1 MVRVHEKVKE
11 LVRHRWVV
19 FVCAMWDMSFA
30 GTSYMFGSI
39 SPVIKSSM
47 GFNQKQV
54 AFLSVAKDLGDNVGL
69 LAGKFSQLYPISSLI
84 LVGVFQNV
92 LGYGLVWLVVTHRLP
107 ALPLWLLC
115 IVIFVGQN
123 GSTYYNT
130 AALVSS
136 VQSFPESRGHVV
148 GILKGFVGLSGA
160 IWTQIIAMI
169 KLPDQASL
177 IFIIAVGP
185 AMVSLA
191 LIFIIRPVQSYKQ
204 SRASDESGFMFIY
217 SICLLLAAYLTGVLL
232 LENVF
237 HLNQTTISMFALVLI
252 ILILLPITVP
262 ILLVFFSGP
271 QSADQE
277 ALLETPPLLQATKSK
292 NVIGESSSTARV
304 TKHVENDKSIPPK
317 LEVLPLSEG
326 PRDMFQIQ
334 ARLWQA
340 LTNALRKNKLKN
352 GPNIGEDFTLSQAM
366 AKADFW
372 LMFFSIVMG
381 AGSGL
386 TIINNMGQIC
396 QSLGDNKV
404 NVYVSVISIS
414 NFLGR
419 VGGGYFSEVLVRN
432 FGYPRLVALAV
443 IQTMMSLGL
452 LYYVVGLVG
461 QVYVVGILNGFG
473 YGAHWSIALAA
484 ASELF
489 GVKNFGTLYNFL
501 TMASPAGSLFLS
513 GFVASTIYD
522 YYAEI
527 QAKHRMIQTFGASN
541 LAISYHVTANDSEL
555 LLCEGNICFS
565 LTCVI
570 LALVC
575 LFAASLSLV
584 IAHRTRRFYAQLYE
598 ESRR

>member
-1 MVRVHEKVKE
+1 MGWVKGF
-11 LVRHRWVV
+11 VGHRWVV

-69 LAGKFSQLYPISSLI
+69 LAGKISQASPVWGLI
-84 LVGVFQNV
+84 LVGVVQNV
-92 LGYGLVWLVVTHRLP
+92 VGYGLVWLVVTHQFP

-130 AALVSS
+130 AALVSC
-136 VQSFPESRGHVV
+136 VQSFPESRGPVV

-160 IWTQIIAMI
+160 IWTQLIAMI
-169 KLPDQASL
+169 QLPDQASL

-185 AMVSLA
+185 AMVSLTFM
-191 LIFIIRPVQSYKQ
+191 FIIRPVESYRQ
-204 SRASDESGFMFIY
+204 SRSSDGTGFTFIY
-217 SICLLLAAYLTGVLL
+217 SICLLLAAYLMGVLL
-232 LENVF
+232 LENMF
-237 HLNQTTISMFALVLI
+237 DLDQSTITLFAVILI
-252 ILILLPITVP
+252 ILIFLPIIVP

-277 ALLETPPLLQATKSK
+277 ALLEPPMLEATKPK
-292 NVIGESSSTARV
+292 HFVGESSTSTTKV
-304 TKHVENDKSIPPK
+304 TKHFENEKNPSK

-326 PRDMFQIQ
+326 PRDVFQFQ

-340 LTNALRKNKLKN
+340 VTKAVKKIKRKN
-352 GPNIGEDFTLSQAM
+352 GPHRGEDFTLSQAM

-372 LMFFSIVMG
+372 VMFFSLVMG
-381 AGSGL
+381 CGSGL

-396 QSLGDNKV
+396 QSLGDNNV

-419 VGGGYFSEVLVRN
+419 VGGGYFSEVIVRN
-432 FGYPRLVALAV
+432 FGYPRLAALAV
-443 IQTMMSLGL
+443 IQAGMSLGL
-452 LYYVVGLVG
+452 CYYVLGLVG
-461 QVYVVGILNGFG
+461 QVYVVAISNGFG

-489 GVKNFGTLYNFL
+489 GLKNFGTLYNFL

-522 YYAEI
+522 YYAEQ
-527 QAKHRMIQTFGASN
+527 QAKHQMLTGN
-541 LAISYHVTANDSEL
+541 NNDL

-565 LTCVI
+565 ITFGI
-570 LALVC
+570 LAVVC
-575 LFAASLSLV
+575 LCAASLSLIV
-584 IAHRTRRFYAQLYE
+584 AHRTRKFYAQLYG
-598 ESRR
+598 ESRT

>member
-1 MVRVHEKVKE
+1 M
-11 LVRHRWVV
+11 
-19 FVCAMWDMSFA
+19 
-30 GTSYMFGSI
+30 
-39 SPVIKSSM
+39 
-47 GFNQKQV
+47 Q
-54 AFLSVAKDLGDNVGL
+54 
-69 LAGKFSQLYPISSLI
+69 
-84 LVGVFQNV
+84 
-92 LGYGLVWLVVTHRLP
+92 
-107 ALPLWLLC
+107 LC

-419 VGGGYFSEVLVRN
+419 VGGGYFSEVLVR
-432 FGYPRLVALAV
+432 YH
-443 IQTMMSLGL
+443 
-452 LYYVVGLVG
+452 LYM
-461 QVYVVGILNGFG
+461 F
-473 YGAHWSIALAA
+473 S
-484 ASELF
+484 F
-489 GVKNFGTLYNFL
+489 
-501 TMASPAGSLFLS
+501 
-513 GFVASTIYD
+513 
-522 YYAEI
+522 YY
-527 QAKHRMIQTFGASN
+527 
-541 LAISYHVTANDSEL
+541 L
-555 LLCEGNICFS
+555 LLTIKS
-565 LTCVI
+565 V
-570 LALVC
+570 
-575 LFAASLSLV
+575 
-584 IAHRTRRFYAQLYE
+584 E
-598 ESRR
+598 E

>member
-1 MVRVHEKVKE
+1 MVSVHEKLKGFVG
-11 LVRHRWVV
+11 HRWVV

-39 SPVIKSSM
+39 SPVIKTSM
-47 GFNQKQV
+47 GYNQKQV

-69 LAGKFSQLYPISSLI
+69 LAGKISQVSPIWALI

-92 LGYGLVWLVVTHRLP
+92 LGYGLVWLIVTHQFP

-115 IVIFVGQN
+115 IIIFVGQN

-130 AALVSS
+130 AALVSC
-136 VQSFPESRGHVV
+136 VQSFPESRGPVV

-169 KLPDQASL
+169 QLPDQASL

-185 AMVSLA
+185 AMVSSTLM
-191 LIFIIRPVQSYKQ
+191 FIIRPVQSYKQ
-204 SRASDESGFMFIY
+204 SRASDASGFMYIY
-217 SICLLLAAYLTGVLL
+217 SICLLLAAYLMGVLL
-232 LENVF
+232 LENMF
-237 HLNQTTISMFALVLI
+237 DLDQSTITLFAVILLV
-252 ILILLPITVP
+252 LILLPVIVP

-271 QSADQE
+271 QSNDQE
-277 ALLETPPLLQATKSK
+277 ALLEPPLVEATKSK
-292 NVIGESSSTARV
+292 HVVEETSTSTSTSTK
-304 TKHVENDKSIPPK
+304 TKHVQNQKNINAPK

-326 PRDMFQIQ
+326 PRDVFQFQ

-340 LTNALRKNKLKN
+340 VTKAAKKIKGKN
-352 GPNIGEDFTLSQAM
+352 GPHRGEDFTLSQAM

-372 LMFFSIVMG
+372 IMFFSLVMG

-386 TIINNMGQIC
+386 TMINNMGQIC
-396 QSLGDNKV
+396 QSLGDDNV

-419 VGGGYFSEVLVRN
+419 VGGGYFSEVIVRN
-432 FGYPRLVALAV
+432 LGYPRVVALAV
-443 IQTMMSLGL
+443 IQAVMSLGL
-452 LYYVVGLVG
+452 GYYVLGLVG
-461 QVYVVGILNGFG
+461 QVYVVAICNGFG
-473 YGAHWSIALAA
+473 YGAHWSIAVAA

-489 GVKNFGTLYNFL
+489 GLKNFGTLYNFL

-522 YYAEI
+522 YYAEQ
-527 QAKHRMIQTFGASN
+527 QAKQRMLTMP
-541 LAISYHVTANDSEL
+541 YVTGNNEL

-565 LTCVI
+565 LTCGI

-584 IAHRTRRFYAQLYE
+584 LVHRTKRFYAQLYG
-598 ESRR
+598 ESRT